1 MTKLMVPVNEKN
13 KDFILYNHLFS
24 KTDEFT
30 LEELQAELKDM
41 YGLEMDMSDLRYKI
55 REYLDSGLV
64 VHSFNKYVSY
74 MRNS

>member
-1 MTKLMVPVNEKN
+1 MTKLMVPVNENN
-13 KDFILYNHLFS
+13 KGFILYNHLFS

-41 YGLEMDMSDLRYKI
+41 YGLEIDMSDLRYKI

>member
-13 KDFILYNHLFS
+13 KGFILYNHLFS
-24 KTDEFT
+24 KTDAFT

-64 VHSFNKYVSY
+64 VHSFNKYISY